1 MILYYKVERDHF
13 QKYIISLFYRNM
25 LGGMKEMHRS
35 VHNTPKD
42 INEVIQKYR
51 HDGFRVQSIATA

>member
-1 MILYYKVERDHF
+1 MILYYRIERDRY

-51 HDGFRVQSIATA
+51 HDGYRIQSLATA